1 MHKLSIVLFV
11 LLIASCGGGGSN
23 DSPTTPL
30 IVPPVVIPVEPSS
43 TNNTLFSKYNG
54 LKAKANI
61 ANSDGHDIAYQ
72 ISIVAD
78 LAHLLSYNND
88 IRFVRFDSAIN
99 DYSTVPINEC
109 ESGQF
114 IIGEL
119 IDNKLDVEYI
129 QCVTGPYTLNGKG
142 KFDGLSI
149 NNNGELISATLRF
162 DELQIQNTRSSFLFE
177 GIVKAD
183 YGAVTV
189 DSATTTALI
198 TDTTSNEQFYL
209 DDLKIGFGLSTA
221 TTDYGILGKVFLSPY
236 GYVTVTTIT
245 EPVDSNNQQTKLT
258 LSIEGQ
264 NQLVIAQRDN
274 GNLGL
279 GLFANTTTISNAL
292 TEVPYSYIFAQ
303 LYKNEN
309 NTVPSA
315 AANFS
320 SGKVDKHI
328 ALLFD
333 ASSSSDS
340 DFDLLNYQWEVITKP
355 EGALVN
361 IVDNGFVNAS
371 AKFSI
376 AGEYQFSLSVDDGEL
391 TSSSVI
397 LDLYVRQNKPVISLA
412 NPVEEHTFASPFVN
426 SISIANPID
435 DGPFTI
441 SLKYAPSSM
450 KIDASGEIS
459 WDGKIPHLGESIQIN
474 FAVSVSN
481 HDHQTVVKESL
492 ILNDST
498 EGYAFQID
506 EFPKKV
512 IGELDFNGD
521 GNLELLLLRGSVLE
535 VIDVANNSLVP
546 IWEGE
551 LPTDDIVRIE
561 FLAALDSFIVLQDT
575 GQIYQVSAATKSSEI
590 IATADVTD
598 FGFRRIF
605 AVTTS
610 SNGRLLNVLG
620 GKKIL
625 NIDNGTVRN
634 VTGITLDTGD
644 INGDGVL
651 DYITT
656 EGIYRSDDMS
666 RIYNTGS
673 LLREMNF
680 LSIVDF
686 DSDGKD
692 EIFAVTSVY
701 VDRDTTRYDLVI
713 FDLVDD
719 ELALKQ
725 TITGTTNG
733 FSYGLSADG
742 EYLHTIVDQKS
753 VATYRL
759 NTQKSYERLG
769 IQPIEGINLESPA
782 GPSDIPF
789 QPCDISSASTS
800 YILVL
805 CGGRIPGKEVF
816 DGYYSRL
823 DLQADSLTDDVFYD
837 ANQRFEGFGNT
848 IVNPDGGFSVGQS
861 LGVLLLDRDFK
872 SQKISINN
880 LDSFID
886 QDQLFFRHSNDD
898 TDINGWNLLNDKLTQ
913 NSLLQGQQFVFH
925 TSLNGSISEFEFFSI
940 ENEGYIA
947 VRSGTQLVI
956 VRRADL
962 QEVATLFTNGV
973 DANRT
978 DIHAINRFQQNGI
991 DNVVLWIDNKLFFMR
1006 LLDGTFSIYNDVA
1019 IPQNDNLP
1027 FGYDFLQVLSVDS
1040 IDGTNQVQLIRPS
1053 LNEGGPNMN
1062 FSNFEHVSYSLDTE
1076 LFEFSQ
1082 TETRRYDTLFPG
1094 KSRYCLANGPNSVRP
1109 VAYVITADINVDAD
1123 FIEQDRERPAKIVA
1137 LDLASGE
1144 MIWSSVALPPDERVA
1159 AINLNIACFPG
1170 LDSQR
1175 LVVSTLQTLSV
1186 SH

>member
-1 MHKLSIVLFV
+1 MHKLTIVLFV
-11 LLIASCGGGGSN
+11 VLIASCGGGGSSTS
-23 DSPTTPL
+23 SPIISP
-30 IVPPVVIPVEPSS
+30 IESFPVN
-43 TNNTLFSKYNG
+43 TTLFSKYNG
-54 LKAKANI
+54 LKAKAHI
-61 ANSDGHDIAYQ
+61 ENSDGHDIAYQ
-72 ISIVAD
+72 VSIVAD
-78 LAHLLSYNND
+78 LAHLLSYNNEF
-88 IRFVRFDSAIN
+88 RFYRFDSAIN

-149 NNNGELISATLRF
+149 DNNGELISATLRF
-162 DELQIQNTRSSFLFE
+162 GDLRIQNTKSSFLFE

-183 YGAVTV
+183 YGAATV

-209 DDLKIGFGLSTA
+209 QDLKIGFGLSTSS
-221 TTDYGILGKVFLSPY
+221 TDYGILGKVFLSPY
-236 GYVTVTTIT
+236 GYVSITTLT
-245 EPVDSNNQQTKLT
+245 EFFNSNNQQPKLT
-258 LSIEGQ
+258 LSIEGG
-264 NQLVIAQRDN
+264 NQLVVAQQDN

-279 GLFANTTTISNAL
+279 GLFKNPTTISNAL

-303 LYKNEN
+303 LYKNES
-309 NTVPSA
+309 NTVPSP

-320 SGKVDKHI
+320 SPQVDKNV

-340 DFDLLNYQWEVITKP
+340 DFDLLNYQWEVIKLP
-355 EGALVN
+355 EGSSVN
-361 IVDNGFVNAS
+361 IVNNGFVNAF
-371 AKFSI
+371 AEFSV

-397 LDLYVRQNKPVISLA
+397 LDLYVRQNKPVISLD
-412 NPVEEHTFASPFVN
+412 NFIEEHTFASPFVN

-441 SLKYAPSSM
+441 SLEYAPSSM
-450 KIDASGEIS
+450 QIDSSGEIS
-459 WDGKIPHLGESIQIN
+459 WDGKIPRLGENIQIN
-474 FAVSVSN
+474 FAVNVSN
-481 HDHQTVVKESL
+481 RDHQTVFKKSL
-492 ILNDST
+492 MLNDST
-498 EGYAFQID
+498 KGYAFQID

-521 GNLELLLLRGSVLE
+521 GNLELLLLRGAVLE

-546 IWEGE
+546 IWTGK
-551 LPTDDIVRIE
+551 LPTDDIVSIK
-561 FLAALDSFIVLQDT
+561 FLAVLNSFIILQDT
-575 GQIYQVSAATKSSEI
+575 GQIYQVSAATKTFEI

-598 FGFRRIF
+598 FGFGSIF
-605 AVTTS
+605 EVTTS
-610 SNGRLLNVLG
+610 SNGELLNVLG
-620 GKKIL
+620 GRKIL
-625 NIDNGTVRN
+625 NIKDGIVRN
-634 VTGITLDTGD
+634 VAGIALDTGD

-673 LLREMNF
+673 LLRELNF
-680 LSIVDF
+680 LSLVDF
-686 DSDGKD
+686 NSDGKD
-692 EIFAVTSVY
+692 EIFAVTAVY

-713 FDLVDD
+713 FDLVGD
-719 ELALKQ
+719 ELTLNQ
-725 TITGTTNG
+725 TISGTTNG

-742 EYLHTIVDQKS
+742 QYLHTIVEQTS
-753 VATYRL
+753 VATYLL
-759 NTQKSYERLG
+759 NAQNSYERIG
-769 IQPIEGINLESPA
+769 IVPIEGINLESPA

-800 YILVL
+800 YVLVL
-805 CGGRIPGKEVF
+805 CGGRIPGGEVF

-823 DLQADSLTDDVFYD
+823 NLQADTLTDDVFYD
-837 ANQRFEGFGNT
+837 ANQRFEGFGN
-848 IVNPDGGFSVGQS
+848 IIANSDGGFSVGQS
-861 LGVLLLDRDFK
+861 LGVLLLDSDFK

-898 TDINGWNLLNDKLTQ
+898 MDINGWNLLNDKLTQ
-913 NSLLQGQQFVFH
+913 NSLLQGQQFVFN
-925 TSLNGSISEFEFFSI
+925 TGLNGSISEFEFFSI

-978 DIHAINRFQQNGI
+978 DIHAINIFQQNGI
-991 DNVVLWIDNKLFFMR
+991 DNVVLWIDSKLFFMR

-1027 FGYDFLQVLSVDS
+1027 FGYNFLQVLSVDS

-1053 LNEGGPNMN
+1053 LNEGDPNMN
-1062 FSNFEHVSYSLDTE
+1062 FSNFEHISYSLDTE

-1094 KSRYCLANGPNSVRP
+1094 KSRYCLANGPNSLRP

-1144 MIWSSVALPPDERVA
+1144 MIWSSFALPPDERVA